1 MSLEIMSHVKSDVV
15 LMHQHAQESQ
25 NMPSGEVKQNWVGH
39 SWMGS
44 WLGSSLMA
52 QELDRLQCF

>member
-1 MSLEIMSHVKSDVV
+1 MSHVQSDVV
-15 LMHQHAQESQ
+15 LMHQHAHEHQ
-25 NMPSGEVKQNWVGH
+25 NMRKGEVKQNWVRQ

-52 QELDRLQCF
+52 PELDKLQCL